1 MAISAAEVKKLR
13 EATGLGMMQCKEAL
27 QEAGGDQ
34 EKAVELLRKKGLQ
47 TAEKRVGRATANGL
61 VRSYIHHNNRVGV
74 LVQVNCETDFV
85 ARNEDF
91 DKFVTDL
98 CMHIAAFSPVAV
110 SRDEVDAK
118 VIEAEREIAREQV
131 KDKPANIQ
139 EKIIDGKV
147 DKFFAERVLLEQA
160 WVHDDKQTVE
170 DVLKSL
176 IGRVGENMQIARFA
190 RFDVADTPDQPA
202 E

>member
-1 MAISAAEVKKLR
+1 MAISASDVMKLR
-13 EATGLGMMQCKEAL
+13 AATGLGMMQCKEAL

-47 TAEKRVGRATANGL
+47 TAEKRGGRTTANGL
-61 VRSYIHHNNRVGV
+61 VRSYIHHNNRLGV

-98 CMHIAAFSPVAV
+98 CMHIAAFSPATV
-110 SRDEVDAK
+110 SRDQVDAK
-118 VIEAEREIAREQV
+118 VVASEREIAREQV
-131 KDKPANIQ
+131 KDKPENIQ
-139 EKIIDGKV
+139 EKIIDGKL
-147 DKFFAERVLLEQA
+147 DKFFAQRVLLEQA

-170 DVLKSL
+170 DVLKTL
-176 IGRVGENMQIARFA
+176 IGKIGENMRVIRFA
-190 RFDVADTPDQPA
+190 RFDIGDTPDQPD